1 MSVEEIN
8 RFLED
13 DLDDEEQELQ
23 DNRQEYLDTNLYQAA
38 RDGRAEVIEGII
50 VLYDFFDR
58 MIHTI
63 WSILYGQYHMGKI
76 MCKTIV
82 RYLKI

>member
-38 RDGRAEVIEGII
+38 RDGRAEVIEGLM
-50 VLYDFFDR
+50 VLYDF
-58 MIHTI
+58 
-63 WSILYGQYHMGKI
+63 SIVWYIYYGQYRMGKI
-76 MCKTIV
+76 M
-82 RYLKI
+82 

>member
-38 RDGRAEVIEGII
+38 RDGRAEVIEGLM
-50 VLYDFFDR
+50 VLYD
-58 MIHTI
+58 I
-63 WSILYGQYHMGKI
+63 SILWYILYAQYHMGKI
-76 MCKTIV
+76 MLNH
-82 RYLKI
+82 RKIS

>member
-38 RDGRAEVIEGII
+38 RDGRAEVIEGLM
-50 VLYDFFDR
+50 VLYDF
-58 MIHTI
+58 TI
-63 WSILYGQYHMGKI
+63 VWYILYGPYHMGKI
-76 MCKTIV
+76 M
-82 RYLKI
+82 

>member
-38 RDGRAEVIEGII
+38 RDGRAEIIEGKL
-50 VLYDFFDR
+50 VLYYSQYFWDF
-58 MIHTI
+58 
-63 WSILYGQYHMGKI
+63 
-76 MCKTIV
+76 
-82 RYLKI
+82 

>member
-38 RDGRAEVIEGII
+38 RDGRAEVIEGLM
-50 VLYDFFDR
+50 VLYDF
-58 MIHTI
+58 
-63 WSILYGQYHMGKI
+63 SILWYILYEQYD
-76 MCKTIV
+76 IV
-82 RYLKI
+82 NITWLKWCVKPS

>member
-8 RFLED
+8 QFLED

-38 RDGRAEVIEGII
+38 RDGRAEVIEGKMVLNDFSI
-50 VLYDFFDR
+50 VQYVR
-58 MIHTI
+58 
-63 WSILYGQYHMGKI
+63 ILGPK
-76 MCKTIV
+76 
-82 RYLKI
+82 

>member
-38 RDGRAEVIEGII
+38 RDGRAEIIEGKL
-50 VLYDFFDR
+50 VLYYHNIFTMAILF
-58 MIHTI
+58 TI
-63 WSILYGQYHMGKI
+63 FLGLLSKFTVIKEKLYHMI
-76 MCKTIV
+76 
-82 RYLKI
+82 